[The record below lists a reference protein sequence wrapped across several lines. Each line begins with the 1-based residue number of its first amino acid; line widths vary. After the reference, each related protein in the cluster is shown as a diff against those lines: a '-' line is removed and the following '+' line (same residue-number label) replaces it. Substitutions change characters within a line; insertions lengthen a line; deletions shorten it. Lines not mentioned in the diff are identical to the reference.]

1 MVRPVDLERRL
12 ADHVRHSERDVAP
25 REAVVRAGAEDEP
38 VLGLRRRVARDPA
51 VRVERLRVR
60 VRRRVVQRRVAR
72 RHDHGALGHGVG
84 RRHGEVP
91 RCQVRHEDD
100 GRPVPQQL
108 LDHGARVRQR
118 LVRGQVE
125 GPVGVAAARGQVLG
139 AQAVEH
145 VGALREDLEQPGR
158 GAARGVLGR
167 EQEGEH
173 GLADLLVGEV
183 ADQVGGPLGV
193 GHGLAGREA
202 LAVPPRLH
210 HVPDPLVDDAV
221 GRRAGGHV
229 GLAGGGAPRELG
241 LDGVGRALAPPAL
254 GPGHVHGQRDVD
266 ELEGRRDQ
274 VEVVGDALDGRLRDV
289 ITKKGAARQR
299 AVDLPEVAHE
309 RRRPRAGGRAS
320 RDEAFKVVAVHFF
333 LYRQVGAEG
342 LVREQARQ
350 APAVFGVGLAGQKD
364 PGGWLHDRRCD
375 GD

>member
-12 ADHVRHSERDVAP
+12 ADHVRHGKRHVAS

-38 VLGLRRRVARDPA
+38 VLGLRRRVPRDPA
-51 VRVERLRVR
+51 VRVERVRVR

-72 RHDHGALGHGVG
+72 RHDHGALGHRVR

-91 RCQVRHEDD
+91 RREVRHEDD
-100 GRPVPQQL
+100 GRPVPQEFS
-108 LDHGARVRQR
+108 DHGARVRQR

-125 GPVGVAAARGQVLG
+125 GLVGVAAARGQVLG
-139 AQAVEH
+139 AQAVQH
-145 VGALREDLEQPGR
+145 VGPLRQDLEQPGR
-158 GAARGVLGR
+158 GAAGGVLGR
-167 EQEGEH
+167 EQKGEH
-173 GLADLLVGEV
+173 GLANLGVGEV

-193 GHGLAGREA
+193 GDRLAGREA

-210 HVPDPLVDDAV
+210 HVHDPLVDDAG

-229 GLAGGGAPRELG
+229 GLAGRGAAGELG
-241 LDGVGRALAPPAL
+241 LDGVGRALAAPAL

-289 ITKKGAARQR
+289 VAEEGAARQR
-299 AVDLPEVAHE
+299 AVDLAEVAHE
-309 RRRPRAGGRAS
+309 RRRPPAVGRAG
-320 RDEAFKVVAVHFF
+320 RDEPVKVVAIHLF

-350 APAVFGVGLAGQKD
+350 APAVFGVGLSGQED
-364 PGGWLHDRRCD
+364 PGGRLHD
-375 GD
+375 